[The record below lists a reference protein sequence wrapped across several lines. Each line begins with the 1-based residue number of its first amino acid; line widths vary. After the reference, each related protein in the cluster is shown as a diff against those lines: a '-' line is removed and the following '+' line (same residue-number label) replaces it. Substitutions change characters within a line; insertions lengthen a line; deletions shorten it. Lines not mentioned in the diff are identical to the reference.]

1 MANRWDKES
10 DMALLQGI
18 GAYGLSWFQARSG
31 RSYDYPNAPPRRSI
45 DALYGRVRRLFGPGG
60 FTRGTYTLHG
70 ASVSTG
76 YTRKQ
81 LRRAASALNQKWKRL
96 CRRGAY
102 IITEE
107 QLEDICEW
115 LKHDYWCKPLQLYA
129 CIWCGTSS
137 TASAG
142 MGLCSRCYHRHRRRA
157 ATLGLPVTRRDM
169 HRLVDHL
176 RKADDASPTFL
187 DRVHGWL
194 LQGRA
199 LTESELEQLARLA
212 GTTTFH

>member
-1 MANRWDKES
+1 MANRWDKQS

-45 DALYGRVRRLFGPGG
+45 PALYGRARRLFGPGG

-70 ASVSTG
+70 ASTATG

-81 LRRAASALNQKWKRL
+81 IRRAASALNQKWKRL
-96 CRRGAY
+96 RRRGAY

-107 QLEDICEW
+107 QLDDICEW

-129 CIWCGTSS
+129 CVWCGSSS

-142 MGLCSRCYHRHRRRA
+142 LGLCARCYHRYRRRA
-157 ATLGLPVTRRDM
+157 AALGLPATRSELR
-169 HRLVDHL
+169 RFVDAL
-176 RKADDASPTFL
+176 RKAGATDDAFL
-187 DRVHGWL
+187 SRVHGWVI
-194 LQGRA
+194 QGRA
-199 LTESELEQLARLA
+199 LTADELDQLAKLA
-212 GTTTFH
+212 GPTTYH

>member
-1 MANRWDKES
+1 MANRWDKQS

-31 RSYDYPNAPPRRSI
+31 RSYDHANAPPQRSI
-45 DALYGRVRRLFGPGG
+45 AALYGRARRLFGPGG

-70 ASVSTG
+70 ASISTG
-76 YTRKQ
+76 YTREQ

-96 CRRGAY
+96 RRRGAY

-129 CIWCGTSS
+129 CVWCGTSATS
-137 TASAG
+137 PAG
-142 MGLCSRCYHRHRRRA
+142 MGLCSRCYHRYRRRA
-157 ATLGLPVTRRDM
+157 VSLGLPATRREM
-169 HRLVDHL
+169 RRLVDDLKKNENSTSVFML
-176 RKADDASPTFL
+176 RIHAWIS
-187 DRVHGWL
+187 
-194 LQGRA
+194 QGRA
-199 LTESELEQLARLA
+199 PTEGDLEQLARLA
-212 GTTTFH
+212 GTTTYH